1 MSTFIRAMTIAAVAT
16 ALALGTAPYA
26 TADPAP
32 VTSATDRQET
42 PIRESG
48 GIAVSYVSLALPLS
62 APGVAYPAECD
73 RVGYWRYRPVD
84 GARSSSD
91 ADAVVVQQQGL
102 GAGAVHSEPV
112 ARNTVL
118 SALDQGKRI
127 EFWSLARR
135 ASCLDETAGFDEAL
149 RTGNYLDAVDYYFGN
164 KQIDG
169 RGFPGFRHGEDLRA
183 LDAMGLPRVVRD
195 QYEVMLHELPDQKVR
210 QSKAICTGISL
221 GGLMTGLFSDWD
233 FDGNP
238 NTTADAGYNQCQSFA
253 SQDSI
258 ISSDPA
264 ALQNTP
270 VLADL
275 TNLVT
280 GSAAAVL
287 DAGLTAGVIP
297 RTFGEAPV
305 LGTKTFLLL
314 RLAGLAAHL
323 DPEGESQ
330 LLQHIPQDAGLE
342 LSLNFLFARS
352 AVEFA
357 SDIVG
362 RAGIRDY
369 RFTNEALLG
378 ALLDNNSVNFSLFQM
393 SLGALG
399 GGPVEEKTF
408 PVAGSV
414 TQIPILGSFLT
425 LAAGKQT
432 RVAPTDPTALYTWRD
447 YRDVRDVPYTS
458 PDHEVTDIT
467 KLAEV
472 LSTGSPNGYWETYF
486 PLELLKD
493 LGAAYGG
500 SRMGELSHLAT
511 AGMSRTKPNLVV
523 FAGDS
528 PVRGTAGTFFPA
540 PSLATE
546 RLLPGYTHAD
556 TIGAAEIQNDGKRDY
571 SGHYL
576 AEFVAR
582 QIEAN

>member
-1 MSTFIRAMTIAAVAT
+1 MSTFTRAATIIVVAA
-16 ALALGTAPYA
+16 ALALGTAPLA
-26 TADPAP
+26 QADPAP
-32 VTSATDRQET
+32 VSTAFDRQET
-42 PIRESG
+42 LIRSSG
-48 GIAVSYVSLALPLS
+48 GVDVSYVSLALPLS
-62 APGVAYPAECD
+62 APGVPYPSACD
-73 RVGYWRYRPVD
+73 RVGYWRYRPAE
-84 GARSSSD
+84 GAENSSD

-118 SALDQGKRI
+118 SALDQGKHI

-135 ASCLDETAGFDEAL
+135 AACLDETAGFDEAL
-149 RTGNYLDAVDYYFGN
+149 RTGNYLDAVDYYFGD

-169 RGFPGFRHGEDLRA
+169 QTFPGFRRGEDLRA

-221 GGLMTGLFSDWD
+221 GGLVTGLFSDWD
-233 FDGNP
+233 FDGNRA
-238 NTTADAGYNQCQSFA
+238 TTADAGYNQCQSFA
-253 SQDSI
+253 AQDSM

-270 VLADL
+270 LLGGL

-280 GSAAAVL
+280 GAAAGVL
-287 DAGLTAGVIP
+287 DAGLNTGVVP

-305 LGTKTFLLL
+305 LGTKTFMLL

-323 DPEGESQ
+323 DPNGESR

-342 LSLNFLFARS
+342 LSLNYLFARS
-352 AVEFA
+352 AAEFA
-357 SDIVG
+357 SDVV
-362 RAGIRDY
+362 APAAIRSY
-369 RFTNEALLG
+369 RFTNQALLG
-378 ALLDNNSVNFSLFQM
+378 VLLDNNSISFSLFQM

-399 GGPVEEKTF
+399 GGPVEEMTF
-408 PVAGSV
+408 PMPGSV
-414 TQIPILGSFLT
+414 TQVPILGSFLE

-432 RVAPTDPTALYTWRD
+432 RVAPTDSNVLYTWRD

-493 LGAAYGG
+493 IGGAYGG
-500 SRMGELSHLAT
+500 SRTGELSHLAT
-511 AGMSRTKPNLVV
+511 AGMSRTKPNLVLL
-523 FAGDS
+523 AGDS
-528 PVRGTAGTFFPA
+528 PIRKSAGMFFPA
-540 PSLATE
+540 PSLAIE
-546 RLLPGYTHAD
+546 RQLPGYTHAD
-556 TIGAAEIQNDGKRDY
+556 TIGAAEIQSNGERDY
-571 SGHYL
+571 SGQYL
-576 AEFVAR
+576 AEFISS
-582 QIEAN
+582 QIDTE

>member
-1 MSTFIRAMTIAAVAT
+1 MSHLIRAATISVVAA
-16 ALALGTAPYA
+16 ALALGTAPVA
-26 TADPAP
+26 QADPAP
-32 VTSATDRQET
+32 ATTAFDRQET
-42 PIRESG
+42 LVRSSG
-48 GIAVSYVSLALPLS
+48 GIEVSYVSLALPLS
-62 APGVAYPAECD
+62 VPGVAYPASCD
-73 RVGYWRYRPVD
+73 RVGYWRYRPAD
-84 GARSSSD
+84 GAENSSD

-118 SALDQGKRI
+118 SALNQGNHI

-135 ASCLDETAGFDEAL
+135 ASCLDETVGFDEAL
-149 RTGNYLDAVDYYFGN
+149 RTGNYLDAVDYYFGD

-169 RGFPGFRHGEDLRA
+169 RGFPGLRTGENLRV

-238 NTTADAGYNQCQSFA
+238 ATTADAGYNQCQSFA
-253 SQDSI
+253 AQDSM

-270 VLADL
+270 VLAGL

-287 DAGLTAGVIP
+287 DAGLSNGVIP

-323 DPEGESQ
+323 DPDGESQ
-330 LLQHIPQDAGLE
+330 LLQHIPLDAGLE

-362 RAGIRDY
+362 PAGIRDY
-369 RFTNEALLG
+369 RFTNEAMLG
-378 ALLDNNSVNFSLFQM
+378 MLLDNNSVNFSLFQM

-408 PVAGSV
+408 PISGSA
-414 TQIPILGSFLT
+414 TQVPILGSFLE

-432 RVAPTDPTALYTWRD
+432 RVAPTDPNALYTWRD

-493 LGAAYGG
+493 LGGAYGG

-528 PVRGTAGTFFPA
+528 PVRKSAGTFFPA
-540 PSLATE
+540 PSLAVE

-576 AEFVAR
+576 AEFVSR
-582 QIEAN
+582 QIDAN

>member
-1 MSTFIRAMTIAAVAT
+1 MSHFIRAATISVVAAT
-16 ALALGTAPYA
+16 LSLGSAPFA
-26 TADPAP
+26 QADPAP
-32 VTSATDRQET
+32 VTTAFDRQET

-48 GIAVSYVSLALPLS
+48 GIEVSYVSLALPLS
-62 APGVAYPAECD
+62 APGVSYPAACD
-73 RVGYWRYRPVD
+73 RVGYWRYRTAG
-84 GARSSSD
+84 GAENSSD

-118 SALDQGKRI
+118 SALDQGKHI
-127 EFWSLARR
+127 EFWALARR

-149 RTGNYLDAVDYYFGN
+149 RTGNYLDAVDYYFGD

-169 RGFPGFRHGEDLRA
+169 KAFPGFRRGEDLRA

-221 GGLMTGLFSDWD
+221 GGLVTGLFSDWD

-238 NTTADAGYNQCQSFA
+238 ATTADAGYNQCQSFA
-253 SQDSI
+253 AQDSM

-275 TNLVT
+275 TNIVT
-280 GSAAAVL
+280 GAAGGVL
-287 DAGLTAGVIP
+287 DAGLSAGVIP

-305 LGTKTFLLL
+305 LGTKGFFLL

-323 DPEGESQ
+323 DPHGESQ

-352 AVEFA
+352 ATEFA
-357 SDIVG
+357 TDLIG
-362 RAGIRDY
+362 PAEIRNY

-378 ALLDNNSVNFSLFQM
+378 VLLDNNSVNFTLFQM
-393 SLGALG
+393 SLGALD

-414 TQIPILGSFLT
+414 TQVPILGSFLT

-458 PDHEVTDIT
+458 PAFEVTDIT

-493 LGAAYGG
+493 IGAAYGG
-500 SRMGELSHLAT
+500 SRIGALANLAT
-511 AGMSRTKPNLVV
+511 AGMSRTKPNLVL

-576 AEFVAR
+576 AEFVTR
-582 QIEAN
+582 QIDAN

>member
-1 MSTFIRAMTIAAVAT
+1 MSTFIRAMTIATVAT

-48 GIAVSYVSLALPLS
+48 GIAVSYVSLSLPLTVQ
-62 APGVAYPAECD
+62 GVPYPAACD

-84 GARSSSD
+84 GPTDSSA

-118 SALDQGKRI
+118 SALDEGRHI

-135 ASCLDETAGFDEAL
+135 ATCLDETTGFDEAL

-164 KQIDG
+164 KAIDG
-169 RGFPGFRHGEDLRA
+169 KTFPGVRSGENLRV

-221 GGLMTGLFSDWD
+221 GGLVTGLFSDWD
-233 FDGNP
+233 FDGDAR
-238 NTTADAGYNQCQSFA
+238 TSADAGYNQCQSFA
-253 SQDSI
+253 AQDSL

-270 VLADL
+270 VLAGL

-297 RTFGEAPV
+297 RTFGDAPI
-305 LGTKTFLLL
+305 LGTETFLLL

-323 DPEGESQ
+323 DPDGESQ
-330 LLQHIPQDAGLE
+330 LLQHIPRDAGLE
-342 LSLNFLFARS
+342 LSLNFLFAPN
-352 AVEFA
+352 AADFA
-357 SDIVG
+357 QDLVTQPS
-362 RAGIRDY
+362 IRDF

-378 ALLDNNSVNFSLFQM
+378 TLLDDNSVNFALFQL
-393 SLGALG
+393 SLGTIT
-399 GGPVEEKTF
+399 GGPVQEKTF
-408 PVAGSV
+408 PIPGST
-414 TQIPILGSFLT
+414 TQVPILGGFLE

-432 RVAPTDPTALYTWRD
+432 RVAPVDPSVLYTWLD
-447 YRDVRDVPYTS
+447 YRSVAGVPYTS
-458 PDHEVTDIT
+458 PEREVTDIDQ
-467 KLAEV
+467 LAQL

-493 LGAAYGG
+493 IGGAYGG
-500 SRMGELSHLAT
+500 SRMGELSNLAT
-511 AGMSRTKPNLVV
+511 AGMSRTKPNFVA

-528 PVRGTAGTFFPA
+528 PVRKSAGTFFPA
-540 PSLATE
+540 PSLTDE

-556 TIGAAEIQNDGKRDY
+556 TIGAAEIQNDGHRDY
-571 SGHYL
+571 SGQYL

-582 QIEAN
+582 QTAG